1 MNPIAK
7 LSLFVL
13 GPALALV
20 IGSLGVELIEETFF
34 GWLLFC
40 AGASYLP
47 GVVIFYQHHK
57 KKSQP
62 LSVPGPG
69 SRSASRPR

>member
-7 LSLFVL
+7 LFLFVV

-20 IGSLGVELIEETFF
+20 AGCLGIELIEETFF

-40 AGASYLP
+40 AGAGYPP
-47 GVVIFYQHHK
+47 GAVIYYQHYK

-62 LSVPGPG
+62 LNVPSPG
-69 SRSASRPR
+69 SRPASRHQ